1 MPLGDRTGGRE
12 RASDLTAEKKQRR
25 HYSGKKK
32 QHTLKSQLVVDRAT
46 GLIICVAVGKGRR
59 HDFHLF
65 KASGVQCHS
74 RILVL
79 AHSGYQGLQKQ
90 HANTAL
96 PKRRSKK
103 NSLDH
108 LDKALNHVISSQR
121 VLVENVIRRVKVF
134 RIMGERYRNRQKRF
148 GLRLNLIAGMLNAQL

>member
-1 MPLGDRTGGRE
+1 M
-12 RASDLTAEKKQRR
+12 
-25 HYSGKKK
+25 
-32 QHTLKSQLVVDRAT
+32 DRAT

-65 KASGVQCHS
+65 KSSGVRFHS
-74 RILVL
+74 SILAL
-79 AHSGYQGLQKQ
+79 ADSGYQGMQKH

-103 NSLDH
+103 DPLDH

-121 VLVENVIRRVKVF
+121 VLVENIIRRVKVF
-134 RIMGERYRNRQKRF
+134 RIMGERYRNRRKRF
-148 GLRLNLIAGMLNAQL
+148 GLRLNLIAGLLNAQL